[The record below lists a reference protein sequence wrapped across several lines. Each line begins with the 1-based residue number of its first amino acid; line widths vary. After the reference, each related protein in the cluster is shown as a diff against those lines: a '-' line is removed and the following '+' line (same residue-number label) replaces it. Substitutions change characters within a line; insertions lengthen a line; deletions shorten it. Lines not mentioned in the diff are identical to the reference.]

1 MFGNIFIISVSLI
14 VIMSF
19 SPSPIT
25 RSYGI
30 CRYGLHI
37 NHDHLLWN
45 TPLDLAKLFGV
56 ICYSLG
62 VAVIGPTSYNTM
74 KEPRKY
80 TFALIVS
87 VIIAVLVYMSLG
99 VLGAMSYSMDPSG
112 RWP

>member
-14 VIMSF
+14 VIMSY
-19 SPSPIT
+19 SPLPLA

-112 RWP
+112 R

>member
-19 SPSPIT
+19 SPSPLT

-45 TPLDLAKLFGV
+45 TPLDLA
-56 ICYSLG
+56 
-62 VAVIGPTSYNTM
+62 T
-74 KEPRKY
+74 
-80 TFALIVS
+80 
-87 VIIAVLVYMSLG
+87 
-99 VLGAMSYSMDPSG
+99 
-112 RWP
+112 RWAWP